1 MPVTDTVDDLH
12 GQIFRFAFAEIAFL
26 LRFRVAGRNEENS
39 LSWPQWPKNP
49 GPSRPS
55 SAVALLT
62 LRFRLK
68 KYAQHTFSTETER
81 RKNSGSSQS
90 LASLL
95 RLTEPTNQID

>member
-26 LRFRVAGRNEENS
+26 LRFRVAGRNEEI
-39 LSWPQWPKNP
+39 PKLASMAKKTRALP
-49 GPSRPS
+49 GLLPR
-55 SAVALLT
+55 VALLT

-81 RKNSGSSQS
+81 RKNSGSSQTS
-90 LASLL
+90 PLCCGSQ
-95 RLTEPTNQID
+95 NQN